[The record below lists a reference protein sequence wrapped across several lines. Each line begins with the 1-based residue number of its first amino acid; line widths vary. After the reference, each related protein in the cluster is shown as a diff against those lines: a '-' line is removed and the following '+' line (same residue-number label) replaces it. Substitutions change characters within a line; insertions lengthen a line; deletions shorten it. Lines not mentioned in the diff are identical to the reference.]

1 VADIGIPRVVLN
13 RARTAASRVEA
24 ADVRALVPRRPLRV
38 HKYTAGTALV
48 IGGSRR
54 YTGAPVMTAQAAL
67 VAGAG
72 AVLLGIPAGIR
83 EIVAKRVLEV
93 MLAPVPEHPEGGLGP
108 ASWDALRE
116 ALDRADAVAAGPGLG
131 LHPETRAFTVR
142 LVEEVRVPLVLDA
155 DALTML
161 AEERSILRRRK
172 HGTVLTPHTGELS
185 RLTGENAA
193 AIDADRVGAAR
204 RAARRFNAVVVLK
217 GPGTVTASP
226 EGRVVV
232 NSTGNPAMATAG
244 SGDVLT
250 GLIASLAAQG
260 VAPFEAA
267 FAGVFL
273 HGLAGDLA
281 MGRRG
286 GGTLVAGDI
295 SAEIPQALAAL
306 SGA

>member
-1 VADIGIPRVVLN
+1 
-13 RARTAASRVEA
+13 
-24 ADVRALVPRRPLRV
+24 
-38 HKYTAGTALV
+38 
-48 IGGSRR
+48 
-54 YTGAPVMTAQAAL
+54 
-67 VAGAG
+67 
-72 AVLLGIPAGIR
+72 
-83 EIVAKRVLEV
+83 
-93 MLAPVPEHPEGGLGP
+93 
-108 ASWDALRE
+108 
-116 ALDRADAVAAGPGLG
+116 
-131 LHPETRAFTVR
+131 
-142 LVEEVRVPLVLDA
+142 
-155 DALTML
+155 
-161 AEERSILRRRK
+161 
-172 HGTVLTPHTGELS
+172 VLTPHTGELS